1 MKKLLIL
8 LLACSLAFSAEPNPF
23 ADSGGGMDDDESI
36 FDDETPKTAT
46 NKLMFLDAVQKKF
59 WSPSRKPSDNTI
71 NIKYVAGE
79 SHKIRTRANM
89 TTTFIFDN
97 DKIASATLGDSIG
110 FELKELGTN
119 KYDLSNIIT
128 IKPKLVGIDT
138 NLTIIGESGNVY
150 TFYVFSTDYK
160 NRRNPAF
167 LVFISETRKVGK
179 IKVENLEEKAKKE
192 QEKIFQKL
200 IAQNNSDPNIIEEET
215 ENEIIIGDTINKIKI
230 KKNEIVRGYMQYP
243 KRNWYGKVSKESI
256 KLQAKEIFHDKKW
269 TYFKFDRELATSKF
283 PAIFRVIDGYDNPM
297 NSRIVGDYLI
307 VETIADKWTMRI
319 GDEWVC
325 VRSKEYVEST
335 LQEIKEKELK
345 AQNAKESIKRH
356 SKTKFKPKNINK
368 SNDSNYN
375 IANNAD
381 SVADNIANLAY
392 KKVNIENVEN
402 IKSQESQVESQAN
415 TENSDKAQSTENAD
429 DKINTEQI
437 IAEKQEVINQLQET
451 KKQLQELQEMLK
463 ELKKSQVEKTA
474 IKNLQS
480 EPITPNIIDVID
492 NTDLAKNSNAN
503 RVTKED
509 LFDNSTTDDLLK
521 LEVIEKNTQKAKPK
535 AQKTQK
541 SKANSTNSKTNK
553 AQSKT
558 NNAKKEDLPKKT
570 TPSESNA
577 TNAEN
582 ATLENN
588 DNDIDNSPKQK
599 QDEQSLEIETTLKK
613 DNENEFE
620 TQEENYQGEFNEK
633 EKPMTEKQKAEVES
647 HYKDLELPQ
656 GMEIENVFI
665 KENDI

>member
-8 LLACSLAFSAEPNPF
+8 LLACSLAYSAEPNPF
-23 ADSGGGMDDDESI
+23 ADSGGGDMGDDESI
-36 FDDETPKTAT
+36 FDDEAPKTAT
-46 NKLMFLDAVQKKF
+46 NKMMFLDAVQKKF
-59 WSPSRKPSDNTI
+59 WSPSRKPSDNTM

-89 TTTFIFDN
+89 TTTFIFDD
-97 DKIASATLGDSIG
+97 DKIASATLGDSVG

-150 TFYVFSTDYK
+150 TFYIFSTDYK

-192 QEKIFQKL
+192 QEKAYQKL
-200 IAQNNSDPNIIEEET
+200 IAQNNNSDPNIIEEET
-215 ENEIIIGDTINKIKI
+215 EDEIIIGDTINKIKI
-230 KKNEIVRGYMQYP
+230 KKSEIVRGYVQYP
-243 KRNWYGKVSKESI
+243 KRNWLGKVSRESI

-269 TYFKFDRELATSKF
+269 TYFKFDRDLATSKF

-319 GDEWVC
+319 GDEYVC
-325 VRSKEYVEST
+325 VRSKEYVEYA
-335 LQEIKEKELK
+335 LQEKIERDLK
-345 AQNAKESIKRH
+345 AQNAKEPIKKH
-356 SKTKFKPKNINK
+356 FKSKTKPNISKSSNFSDTTIEFADKVENK
-368 SNDSNYN
+368 VNETIESDD
-375 IANNAD
+375 NNAEND
-381 SVADNIANLAY
+381 DKTQSAN
-392 KKVNIENVEN
+392 ENAE
-402 IKSQESQVESQAN
+402 IDD
-415 TENSDKAQSTENAD
+415 SDKAQSAKNDEID
-429 DKINTEQI
+429 TEQI

-451 KKQLQELQEMLK
+451 KKQLLELQEMLK
-463 ELKKSQVEKTA
+463 ELKESQTEATA
-474 IKNLQS
+474 VKNLQG
-480 EPITPNIIDVID
+480 EPIKPNVIDVID
-492 NTDLAKNSNAN
+492 NTNSAKESDAN

-509 LFDNSTTDDLLK
+509 LIDNSATDDLSK
-521 LEVIEKNTQKAKPK
+521 LEVVEKKAQKAKPK
-535 AQKTQK
+535 AQK
-541 SKANSTNSKTNK
+541 SKTNK
-553 AQSKT
+553 AKSKA
-558 NNAKKEDLPKKT
+558 NNAKKADSAKKV
-570 TPSESNA
+570 TPSESSATA

-582 ATLENN
+582 ATLENSENNAN
-588 DNDIDNSPKQK
+588 DNQK
-599 QDEQSLEIETTLKK
+599 QDSQQLDIETTLKK

-633 EKPMTEKQKAEVES
+633 EKPMTEKQKAEVKS
-647 HYKDLELPQ
+647 YYKDLELPQ
-656 GMEIENVFI
+656 GMDIEDVFV